1 MRYRVIEYFTDL
13 QDFNHPY
20 KVGDTF
26 PRLGL
31 DVSKERIAELST
43 NKNRRKKPLIEK
55 VEDFVV
61 DGEKIGEVK
70 EDVIEVTN
78 EEVIKENQ
86 FTKTEINRM
95 STSDLKDLAKLNGID
110 DAEEMTGGELKKV
123 LIEHF
128 NL

>member
-1 MRYRVIEYFTDL
+1 MGYRVIEYFTDL

-43 NKNRRKKPLIEK
+43 NKNRRKKPLIKK
-55 VEDFVV
+55 VDDFVV

-70 EDVIEVTN
+70 EDVIE
-78 EEVIKENQ
+78 I
-86 FTKTEINRM
+86 TKKISLQKRK
-95 STSDLKDLAKLNGID
+95 STVCQHLTLKTWQNS
-110 DAEEMTGGELKKV
+110 MELTMPRK
-123 LIEHF
+123 
-128 NL
+128 